1 MFKKFR
7 NAALLTAALATG
19 SLALASP
26 ASAAGPVASYNNACG
41 SGYGVVNYANV
52 GSKGTVFLTYNNST
66 GYNCAVTVRA
76 NPGAAVEMVVSLKR
90 TSDPASEARVDS
102 GYYTTYAGPV
112 YRSAAGSCVDWYGY
126 IDGANEHRNET
137 NCG

>member
-26 ASAAGPVASYNNACG
+26 AAAAPPVAPYNGACG
-41 SGYGVVNYANV
+41 SGYGVVNHAGI
-52 GSKGTVFLTYNNST
+52 GSKGTVFVTYNNST

-76 NPGAAVEMVVSLKR
+76 NPGAAVEMVVSIKR
-90 TSDPASEARVDS
+90 TSDPASAAKMDS

-112 YRSAAGSCVDWYGY
+112 YLHAADQCVDWMGR
-126 IDGANEHRNET
+126 ITGSPGGDRGT